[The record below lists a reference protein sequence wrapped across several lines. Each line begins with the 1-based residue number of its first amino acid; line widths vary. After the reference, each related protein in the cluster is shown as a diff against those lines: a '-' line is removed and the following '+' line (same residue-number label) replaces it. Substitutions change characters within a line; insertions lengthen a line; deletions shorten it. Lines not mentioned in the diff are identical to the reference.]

1 MKAIKR
7 NDGLYDIYTEIG
19 FIGTVMEYQLKKAE
33 KILEKDKYGISF
45 YTKLYY
51 EECISKEKSLWIK

>member
-1 MKAIKR
+1 MKSFKR
-7 NDGLYDIYTEIG
+7 DDGLYDVYTEVG
-19 FIGTVMEYQLKKAE
+19 FIGTVMEHQLEKAE

-51 EECISKEKSLWIK
+51 EKCELE